1 MGDWEK
7 FKETSLPEKVNFYSH
22 LTMEDITYADY
33 VHAKGV
39 CKDFGI
45 KNLGESHDLYVQ
57 SNTLLLTDVFEIFRN
72 MCLKIWELDPV
83 KFFSAPGLAWQAT
96 LKKNKVKLGLLTRT
110 DTILMVGK
118 LIRGGLCHSFINMQQ
133 IH

>member
-7 FKETSLPEKVNFYSH
+7 FKETSLSEKVNFYSH

-83 KFFSAPGLAWQAT
+83 KVFSAPGLAWQAT

-110 DTILMVGK
+110 DMILMVGK

>member
-7 FKETSLPEKVNFYSH
+7 FKETSLLEKVNFYSH

-83 KFFSAPGLAWQAT
+83 KVFSAPGLAWQAT

-110 DTILMVGK
+110 DMILMVGK

>member
-7 FKETSLPEKVNFYSH
+7 FKETALLEKVNFYSH

-83 KFFSAPGLAWQAT
+83 KVFSAPGLAWQAT

-110 DTILMVGK
+110 DMILMVGK

>member
-7 FKETSLPEKVNFYSH
+7 FKETSLPEKVNFYSD

-33 VHAKGV
+33 VHAKRV

-110 DTILMVGK
+110 DMILMVGK

>member
-7 FKETSLPEKVNFYSH
+7 FKETSLPEKVNFYSD
-22 LTMEDITYADY
+22 LTMEDFTYADY
-33 VHAKGV
+33 VHAKRV

-83 KFFSAPGLAWQAT
+83 KVFSAPGLAWQAT

-110 DTILMVGK
+110 DMILMVGK

>member
-7 FKETSLPEKVNFYSH
+7 FKETSLLEKVNFYSH

-110 DTILMVGK
+110 DMILMVGK

>member
-7 FKETSLPEKVNFYSH
+7 FKETSLPEKVNFYSD

-33 VHAKGV
+33 VHAKRV

-83 KFFSAPGLAWQAT
+83 KFFSAPGLVWQAT

-110 DTILMVGK
+110 DMILMVGK

>member
-7 FKETSLPEKVNFYSH
+7 FKETSLPEKVNFYID

-33 VHAKGV
+33 VHAKRV

-83 KFFSAPGLAWQAT
+83 KVFSAPGLAWQAT

-110 DTILMVGK
+110 DMILMVGK

>member
-1 MGDWEK
+1 M
-7 FKETSLPEKVNFYSH
+7 
-22 LTMEDITYADY
+22 
-33 VHAKGV
+33 
-39 CKDFGI
+39 
-45 KNLGESHDLYVQ
+45 YVQ

-110 DTILMVGK
+110 DMILMVGK